1 MELRFIHFYPQLM
14 SLYGSYANVA
24 VLRRHLEDLGNT
36 VTVETVQ
43 PGEDCDLTGADFIFL
58 GAGTE
63 RAQKTALADLRRF
76 GDQLSASANA
86 GTAMRF
92 AGTAMDLLGKSITDE
107 NGQVYEGL
115 GLAEFSTTQGKR
127 RYVEDVYGHTD
138 LYEEAV
144 VGFMN
149 KCSVITGV
157 EHPLLTKVKM
167 GMGNE
172 AEKGPEGYHRSH
184 VYASH
189 LTGPLLVKNPQ
200 LLERVMADILGR
212 HGLELPAERPAYPY
226 EEQGY
231 AVTEEQLRLRWEN

>member
-24 VLRRHLEDLGNT
+24 ILRRHLEDLGNT

-63 RAQKTALADLRRF
+63 RAQKAALADLRRF
-76 GDQLSASANA
+76 GGQLSAAANA
-86 GTAMRF
+86 GTAMLF

-115 GLAEFSTTQGKR
+115 GLAEFSTAQGKR

-144 VGFMN
+144 VAFMN
-149 KCSVITGV
+149 KSSVITGV
-157 EHPLLTKVKM
+157 EHPLLTEVNM

-172 AEKGPEGYHRSH
+172 AEKGPEGYHRNH

-200 LLERVMADILGR
+200 LLEAFMHIIYHQRN
-212 HGLELPAERPAYPY
+212 EFLPARRPAYPY